1 MEVLKHFGKFLLAV
15 LTLVFT
21 ILLSLDI
28 LIYIIRDMSSHY
40 FKEETIKEMLSTVDF
55 TDLLLDSNG
64 NELKQIT
71 EIKNELIEAGIPVE
85 VIEELLDSKPV
96 KEVTSNI
103 IQVGVDYVIYDKE
116 IETPNI
122 SVEDVYKF
130 FEENLPIVVKELQAN
145 NIPKS
150 ELLTEEKQQMIL
162 QQIKEKAP
170 IIESKVNEVLEPA
183 LEQLKNTDEYQELEN
198 YKKETDKTL
207 GIIQY
212 IYSPTITTILLV
224 IGIACIV
231 FIMIS
236 RRSFYKGFKWI
247 GFAFIFSGSMIYLMQ
262 IFLPFI
268 QNEIGEI
275 PYVFRNFVTYI
286 FEDIQSLC
294 MHNGFICFIIAT
306 IFMIANMVGYIIYE
320 KRDNKKFEI

>member
-145 NIPKS
+145 NVPKS
-150 ELLTEEKQQMIL
+150 ELLTVEKQEMVL
-162 QQIKEKAP
+162 QQIKENAP
-170 IIESKVNEVLEPA
+170 IIEEKVNEVVNKA
-183 LEQLKNTDEYQELEN
+183 LEEIQKMDEYQQLEN
-198 YKKETDKTL
+198 YKNKAYSVLDM
-207 GIIQY
+207 IQY
-212 IYSPTITTILLV
+212 IYSKSVTNILLIV
-224 IGIACIV
+224 GIVCTI
-231 FIMIS
+231 FIMLS

-247 GFAFIFSGSMIYLMQ
+247 GFSFILSGSMIYLLK

-268 QNEIGEI
+268 QNEMVEV
-275 PYVFRNFVTYI
+275 PYIFSNFVTYI
-286 FEDIQSLC
+286 FEDIQSLG